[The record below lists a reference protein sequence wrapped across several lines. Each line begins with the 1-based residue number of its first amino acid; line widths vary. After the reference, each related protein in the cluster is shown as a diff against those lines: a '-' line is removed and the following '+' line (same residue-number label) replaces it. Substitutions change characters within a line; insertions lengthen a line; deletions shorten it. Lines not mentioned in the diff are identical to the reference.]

1 MNNYGY
7 TFASWNDEAN
17 SYKAGTTITLT
28 ENKTLTAQWK
38 KYVTEYIPS
47 KAPTC
52 VDAGNIEYWYL
63 PEINMYFKD
72 EALTQKMEFS
82 DTIVSAL
89 GHQFVNGVCSCLL
102 YTSRCV

>member
-47 KAPTC
+47 KAPDMC
-52 VDAGNIEYWYL
+52 
-63 PEINMYFKD
+63 
-72 EALTQKMEFS
+72 
-82 DTIVSAL
+82 
-89 GHQFVNGVCSCLL
+89 
-102 YTSRCV
+102 RCR